1 MAQDTVAGRDRLAE
15 FSHEVLLRGQEHLV
29 PGGDVQVPS
38 GAPILLGENAS
49 WKICVERIQVRPMEE
64 KLKRKERKTHM
75 S

>member
-1 MAQDTVAGRDRLAE
+1 MAQDTVAGRERLAE
-15 FSHEVLLRGQEHLV
+15 LSHEVLLRGQEHLV

-49 WKICVERIQVRPMEE
+49 WKICVKRVQVRSMEE
-64 KLKRKERKTHM
+64 KLKHKERKTHM